1 MGKFAKTGAKVG
13 ATLGYFTGL
22 SLSIW
27 AADEEN
33 PVSSYSKKSAQ
44 IHQLNSDSV
53 AATFGVFNTACT
65 AAGAIGGTMIGG
77 MLDCCCGTNEEP
89 ELPSFHRLNR

>member
-1 MGKFAKTGAKVG
+1 MGKFAKKGAKLG

-27 AADEEN
+27 AANEEN
-33 PVSSYSKKSAQ
+33 PVRSDSKTSAIIYQ
-44 IHQLNSDSV
+44 IDLNS
-53 AATFGVFNTACT
+53 AAAIVGIFNAACST
-65 AAGAIGGTMIGG
+65 GGAIGGAMIGG

-89 ELPSFHRLNR
+89 ELPFNRLT